1 MNSPCRLTLGFV
13 GAVGTA
19 TLCGLLIAGCKVG
32 PDYKRPST
40 PTPASYTGATNI
52 TATNGWKLAQPQAS
66 LPKGNWW
73 EIFGDAGLNR
83 LEADAAQANQELKA
97 AVAQFDQ
104 ARASTDVARSGLFP
118 HIGLS
123 GSATR
128 QRDSVNRPVNGLPAG
143 QTETYNTF
151 TVPLDFSYEVDLW
164 GRVRR
169 EVEAANANQNAAA
182 ADLQSVRLLIQA
194 EVAVDYFTLRTL
206 DAELSLLRSNV
217 VVFKRSVELTR
228 NRRAGG
234 IATDLDVAQA
244 ESLLKST
251 EAQIPV
257 TALARLQAQHSL
269 AVLTGRVASAFSL
282 PENPLDLVP
291 PRIPAGVP
299 SELLERRP
307 DIASAEDHMAAA
319 NANVGVTKA
328 AYYPTIK
335 LNGLAGLQSV
345 DAGTFFDWPSRF
357 WAVGPSLSLPLFEG
371 GRLRANERQAKAL
384 YEQTVANYR
393 QTVLT
398 AFAEVEDNLCAQD
411 LLADATESQT
421 IALRAADRT
430 LEIANNRYR
439 SGLVTYLEV
448 ATAQATALSTER
460 EVVRLQ
466 GQQFLSTV
474 ALAKS
479 LGGGWK

>member
-1 MNSPCRLTLGFV
+1 MNPLCRPFLGFRGWSL
-13 GAVGTA
+13 GAPA
-19 TLCGLLIAGCKVG
+19 LCALLIAGCTVG
-32 PDYKRPST
+32 PDYKRP
-40 PTPASYTGATNI
+40 PTPAPAAYTGATN
-52 TATNGWKLAQPQAS
+52 GWKIAQPQAG

-73 EIFGDAGLNR
+73 DPFGDPELNR
-83 LEADAAQANQELKA
+83 LEANAAQANQELKA

-104 ARASTDVARSGLFP
+104 ARALTDVARSGLFP
-118 HIGLS
+118 HVGLS
-123 GSATR
+123 GSAVR
-128 QRDSVNRPVNGLPAG
+128 ARDSVNRPVNGRPAG
-143 QTETYNTF
+143 ATETYNSF
-151 TVPLDFSYEVDLW
+151 SVPLDFSYEVDLW

-169 EVEAANANQNAAA
+169 EVESAKASQRAAA
-182 ADLQSVRLLIQA
+182 ADLESVRLLIQA
-194 EVAVDYFTLRTL
+194 EVAVDYFTVRTL

-217 VVFKRSVELTR
+217 VVFRRSVELTR
-228 NRRAGG
+228 NRRVGG

-244 ESLLKST
+244 ESVLKST

-257 TALARLQAQHSL
+257 TALDRLRAQHAL
-269 AVLTGRVASAFSL
+269 AVLTGQMASTFTL
-282 PENPLDLVP
+282 PERPLDLVP
-291 PRIPAGVP
+291 PKIPAGVP

-307 DIASAEDHMAAA
+307 DIASAEDRMAAA
-319 NANVGVTKA
+319 NANIGVAKA

-371 GRLRANERQAKAL
+371 GHLRANERQTQAF
-384 YEQTVANYR
+384 YDQTVANYR

-398 AFAEVEDNLCAQD
+398 AFAEVEDNLCAED
-411 LLADATESQT
+411 LLADATDAQT
-421 IALRAADRT
+421 IALRAASRT

-466 GQQFLSTV
+466 GQQLLSAV